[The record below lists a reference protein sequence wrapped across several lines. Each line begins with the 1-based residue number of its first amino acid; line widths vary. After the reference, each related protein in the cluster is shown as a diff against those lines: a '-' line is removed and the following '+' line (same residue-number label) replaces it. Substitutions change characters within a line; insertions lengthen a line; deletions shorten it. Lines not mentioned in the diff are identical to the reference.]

1 MGVGMAVFDSTG
13 YTEAGIPYERPGRAT
28 VVLVAAFDFLGV
40 LIAGLVVLGAAY
52 SLELEDGSARSPE
65 LLAMQPLEQPKSP
78 EEWAA
83 RRAERRERFSTLKIA
98 KLVGAALVTIGA
110 FGFYLVQL

>member
-1 MGVGMAVFDSTG
+1 MLANVTALAFGLAVLAFF
-13 YTEAGIPYERPGRAT
+13 

-65 LLAMQPLEQPKSP
+65 LLAMQPREQPKSP

-83 RRAERRERFSTLKIA
+83 RRAARRERLSTLKIA

-110 FGFYLVQL
+110 FGFYFVQL